1 MFLWYDGVRL
11 EVNRVE
17 LLDQY
22 IVALLTAFKRPR
34 KTPFL
39 YAVMTGRRT
48 GQAVTDVYLA
58 KINSLFGL
66 SPFLTEEI
74 LTARLKKLRHAGI
87 LDIEAETKEWSVQKS
102 VVTPFFELEGW
113 NGFWLQERPLL
124 FFQNLLLAI
133 QVVSNKHHKK
143 KHYMPVVRDK
153 KAQFWIKKWL
163 VNFSKAADLNER
175 LFLELE
181 AWLSKPYIS
190 KPEFYT
196 DQFSGGEI
204 VGETLEQI
212 ADAHSLLTEDV
223 YFESLYGLHRLFLEK
238 DDYPLLRLLMPRRE
252 ALLTL
257 SGKKTYGFLKK
268 GYDFDEI
275 VQMRNLRTSTI
286 EDHFVEIKAT
296 FPSQAV
302 PRMPEEMIVDEIQ
315 ARDFLSL
322 KEIKTAFPEL
332 DYYQIRLAVVA
343 GGKA

>member
-1 MFLWYDGVRL
+1 M
-11 EVNRVE
+11 NRVE

-34 KTPFL
+34 KEAFL
-39 YAVMTGRRT
+39 HAVMTGRRT
-48 GQAVTDVYLA
+48 GQAVTDTHLA
-58 KINSLFGL
+58 KISSLFGL
-66 SPFLTEEI
+66 SPFLTEEV
-74 LTARLKKLRHAGI
+74 LTARLTKLKQAGT
-87 LDIEAETKEWSVQKS
+87 LELQADTNEWCVRKPVSA
-102 VVTPFFELEGW
+102 PYFERVGW
-113 NGFWLQERPLL
+113 DGFWMQERPFL

-133 QVVSNKHHKK
+133 QVLSNKHHGK

-163 VNFSKAADLNER
+163 ANFANADDLNER

-181 AWLSKPYIS
+181 AWLSKGYIS
-190 KPEFYT
+190 QPEFYT
-196 DQFSGGEI
+196 DQFSGGKL

-212 ADAHSLLTEDV
+212 ADAHSVSADEV
-223 YFESLYGLHRLFLEK
+223 YFETLYGLHQLFQEK
-238 DDYPLLRLLMPRRE
+238 NHYPLLQLLMPRPE

-257 SGKKTYGFLKK
+257 SGKKTYGFLQK

-275 VQMRNLRTSTI
+275 VQMRNLRKSTI

-296 FPSQAV
+296 FPEQAV
-302 PRMPEEMIVDEIQ
+302 PEMPDMALVEQIR
-315 ARDFLSL
+315 AGDFLTL
-322 KEIKTAFPEL
+322 KEIKASFPKL